1 MAKKGGQ
8 QQLQADIQNDEEFD
22 KFLDRKGLLGEQCLF
37 FIDNWLRPRSN

>member
-22 KFLDRKGLLGEQCLF
+22 KFLDRKGLLGE
-37 FIDNWLRPRSN
+37 